1 MRLHDYPASGNCYK
15 VRLAL
20 AQLGVD
26 YERVHVDIFD
36 GDTLTD
42 EFGALN
48 PARTTPVLETDAGEI
63 LIESNAILVYLAEG
77 SELLPDDPVERARV
91 LRWLFYE
98 QAEIV
103 APIGGLRVRLAAGVL
118 APDSPQARG
127 RVAAGAAALRLLEE
141 HLRERTFLVGER
153 YTIADICIYGYV
165 HVAGDAG
172 HDLSEY
178 PAVSAWIERVE
189 ATPRHVDDMEPIPP
203 DTRLGVGR
211 SIYG

>member
-15 VRLAL
+15 VRLLL
-20 AQLGVD
+20 AQLGID

-36 GDTLTD
+36 GGTLTD

-48 PARTTPVLETDAGEI
+48 PARTTPVLETDAGEP

-77 SELLPDDPVERARV
+77 SELLPDDPIERAQV
-91 LRWLFYE
+91 MRWLFYE

-103 APIGGLRVRLAAGVL
+103 GAIGGLRVRLATGVL
-118 APDSPQARG
+118 APDSPGARG
-127 RVAAGAAALRLLEE
+127 RHAAGATALGILER
-141 HLRERTFLVGER
+141 HLHGRSFLVGER
-153 YTIADICIYGYV
+153 YTIADVCIYGYV
-165 HVAGDAG
+165 HVAADAG
-172 HDLSEY
+172 HDLAEY

-189 ATPRHVDDMEPIPP
+189 ATPGHVDDMQPIPA